1 MCVSNISV
9 SAPTSVMV
17 TPPVVPIIV
26 GSSISLPCTVELSP
40 LVDVPVT
47 VNTVWT
53 GPDGVM
59 TTNTAQPVSGNTTTT
74 YASTATVSS
83 SGREQSGNYS
93 CRATVRAMLPSII
106 DSVGYSSSRVIVG
119 KAINLNDYRH
129 AVIIDLCIC
138 HP

>member
-26 GSSISLPCTVELSP
+26 GSSISLTCTVELSP
-40 LVDVPVT
+40 LVDVPVI

-53 GPDGVM
+53 GPDGFM

-83 SGREQSGNYS
+83 PGREQSGNYS
-93 CRATVRAMLPSII
+93 CRATVRAVSSSII

-119 KAINLNDYRH
+119 KAINFND
-129 AVIIDLCIC
+129 
-138 HP
+138 